1 MHSFYAVA
9 DIGNGVELLKLY
21 VEELYNPNSS
31 DDINRAYQLQNIE
44 KSSVGGKGLQTAF
57 ASPVITTDDINTIS
71 DLWKAVKQK
80 DKHIMK
86 FFNSEKTSK
95 NSKGKFETSPYNPET
110 QYAVIRSS
118 ICTGEKVAG
127 FRDKKDGHF
136 TEVMLIRSKKDEQE
150 FKEKYDVENLKTEY

>member
-1 MHSFYAVA
+1 MISNY
-9 DIGNGVELLKLY
+9 KR
-21 VEELYNPNSS
+21 YN
-31 DDINRAYQLQNIE
+31 
-44 KSSVGGKGLQTAF
+44 KGL
-57 ASPVITTDDINTIS
+57 N
-71 DLWKAVKQK
+71 
-80 DKHIMK
+80 IMK
-86 FFNSEKTSK
+86 FFNSEKTSKNSK